1 MAKTKRPTPR
11 KKAPADPLARLRSNM
26 RQLQHD
32 AEQLLSRTRKQ
43 ASNLISRD
51 QRRAL
56 DRLVGQAR
64 RLRSDFE
71 KRAQRAQKEVETR
84 TEKLLGTIEQQL
96 LKRLD
101 PVLRRLDL
109 PTRKEVHALQRRI
122 AHLEGRLKETSSGA
136 PASVSPEPFPDLE

>member
-1 MAKTKRPTPR
+1 MAKAKRSTP
-11 KKAPADPLARLRSNM
+11 KKTAAADPLARLRGNM
-26 RQLQHD
+26 RRLQHD
-32 AEQLLSRTRKQ
+32 AEQLLARTRKQ

-56 DRLVGQAR
+56 DRLVDQAR

-71 KRAQRAQKEVETR
+71 KRAQRAQKEVESR
-84 TEKLLGTIEQQL
+84 TEKLLGRIEQQL
-96 LKRLD
+96 VKQLD

-122 AHLEGRLKETSSGA
+122 AQLESRLGEASR
-136 PASVSPEPFPDLE
+136 PAASLNPEPFPDLE